1 MKIKKNFKKKSK
13 HRSKQ
18 RPSVGS
24 YLSESVEEGFG
35 QPLTPATLSER
46 VLASKDL
53 RLVMLYLKA
62 HGQFWNVDLCS
73 VIEAGIQAFQH

>member
-1 MKIKKNFKKKSK
+1 MKIKKIKKK
-13 HRSKQ
+13 KQ
-18 RPSVGS
+18 KPLIRS

-35 QPLTPATLSER
+35 QPLTPPTLSER

-73 VIEAGIQAFQH
+73 VIKAGIKTFQH